1 MSSLMCM
8 ALAIYMEAR
17 GEPLRGKQ
25 AVAEVV
31 NNRSLAWNRDTCGVV
46 FQRGQFSWT
55 RHTKSPPRGHSN
67 DPLWQ
72 ECLTIAKKYVEPKQG
87 KTFYNPTN
95 HTNGRLYFNSGSRL
109 CANGKMKGRVD
120 LRIGNHVFC
129 H

>member
-31 NNRSLAWNRDTCGVV
+31 NNRSLAWDRDTCGVV

-55 RHTKSPPRGHSN
+55 RHTKSPPKNHKD
-67 DPLWQ
+67 DPLWA
-72 ECLTIAKKYVEPKQG
+72 ECVTIAKKYVHQDSK
-87 KTFYNPTN
+87 KAYYNPTN
-95 HTNGRLYFNSGSRL
+95 HVGDRLYFNSRSSV
-109 CANGKMKGRVD
+109 CANGKMRGKKD
-120 LRIGNHVFC
+120 LQIGGHIFC